1 VGLDSLLARV
11 CGCVSERDLFAR
23 EVSEGAPV
31 VFDCS
36 IWVAFLGGLRGARL
50 VSSGNRRRVLRTLD
64 GEEALIEKCFPEN
77 IERS

>member
-1 VGLDSLLARV
+1 VGLDSVLARN
-11 CGCVSERDLFAR
+11 CSRDSDRDRVAR
-23 EVSEGAPV
+23 EVSEGAAI

-50 VSSGNRRRVLRTLD
+50 ASATARQFLLRTLD

-77 IERS
+77 IAR